1 MCYSPA
7 SSIISVSTNRSANI
21 KESKEKRNREK
32 LLAGPGSE
40 FSLANP
46 EDMEI
51 DYYDYN
57 VINASAAPGSYLGMD
72 PAYLVWI
79 PPLDNGTMTID
90 EQEFDE
96 SDTSDSETADNSMGN
111 ETEPHYEEISPRYA
125 HTTKGRNDG
134 CEKTLDATKFS
145 NENNKNVELTK
156 VLAANAFNEINDGE
170 SPKEHLHR
178 KSSTSSAIITTNLIL
193 KNSKAA
199 VVDAIQM
206 TEFKPKKANSS
217 QRYADSPVKVHKPH
231 AYHQSRQQSEQRY
244 SYASDDKDNDTEKE
258 TAVVKSPSDN
268 VNEYYELDDIQFA
281 DDDDEVDGS
290 TVSCAHNSLAA
301 M

>member
-46 EDMEI
+46 EDLEM

-57 VINASAAPGSYLGMD
+57 VINAGAAPGSYLGMD
-72 PAYLVWI
+72 PQYLVWI
-79 PPLDNGTMTID
+79 PPLDDNSDAID
-90 EQEFDE
+90 GREFE
-96 SDTSDSETADNSMGN
+96 GSEASDSEDNSD
-111 ETEPHYEEISPRYA
+111 ESEPHYDEVSPTYENSKHPPSTLTQKELLHDA
-125 HTTKGRNDG
+125 RNNIH
-134 CEKTLDATKFS
+134 DANKKAVES
-145 NENNKNVELTK
+145 NKI
-156 VLAANAFNEINDGE
+156 LAVNAFSEMNEDDL
-170 SPKEHLHR
+170 PKTKEMRR
-178 KSSTSSAIITTNLIL
+178 KSSSSSLIKANLLL
-193 KNSKAA
+193 KKAA

-206 TEFKPKKANSS
+206 TEFKGKKRFSE
-217 QRYADSPVKVHKPH
+217 SPVKVHNPH
-231 AYHQSRQQSEQRY
+231 AYHQSRQQQDQHRH

-268 VNEYYELDDIQFA
+268 ATDYYTELDDIQFA
-281 DDDDEVDGS
+281 DDDDDEEIGEINYNCNRNGLS
-290 TVSCAHNSLAA
+290 AI
-301 M
+301 